1 MAKAILKAMLE
12 PDDSL
17 ACVLHT
23 HLLKNFV
30 ALDTIKSM
38 HIINR

>member
-1 MAKAILKAMLE
+1 MEKAILKAMLE

-30 ALDTIKSM
+30 ALEMMKSV
-38 HIINR
+38 HIINT

>member
-12 PDDSL
+12 PDDLL

-23 HLLKNFV
+23 HLSKIFV
-30 ALDTIKSM
+30 ALDTK
-38 HIINR
+38 